1 MTGLFRGAAP
11 AAPAPDD
18 NDDGKAPL
26 RSRGGSEQDR
36 TMGDTAVRAFGLTDV
51 GLVRAANEDSFTMAE
66 LSKASRW
73 QGGKCAD
80 WPTTKGGVLLVVS
93 DGMGGAKA
101 GEVASA
107 LSVEAVLGGML
118 RAVREKPVDGDVLR
132 KVIEQASEKVH
143 EAGKRADRKGMGATL
158 TAVLVTGTTAYVAQ
172 IGDSRAYLL
181 RNGKI
186 GQVTHDQSYV
196 QMLVDAGVMTVAEAE
211 ASPRKNII
219 LQVMGQE
226 AVRVVLGRIAL
237 KSGDRLLVCSDGL
250 TNVLDDA
257 TLNEVAKAP
266 ADLAKASQELIN
278 RTKQGGAPDNV
289 TVIVAEVS

>member
-11 AAPAPDD
+11 AAPAPGD
-18 NDDGKAPL
+18 NDAGKAPL
-26 RSRGGSEQDR
+26 RPRGGSEQDGI
-36 TMGDTAVRAFGLTDV
+36 MGDTAVRAFGLTDV

-186 GQVTHDQSYV
+186 GQNTHDQSYV
-196 QMLVDAGVMTVAEAE
+196 QMLVDAGVMTAAEAE

>member
-1 MTGLFRGAAP
+1 
-11 AAPAPDD
+11 
-18 NDDGKAPL
+18 
-26 RSRGGSEQDR
+26 
-36 TMGDTAVRAFGLTDV
+36 MGDTAVRAFGLTDV

-172 IGDSRAYLL
+172 IG
-181 RNGKI
+181 
-186 GQVTHDQSYV
+186 
-196 QMLVDAGVMTVAEAE
+196 VMTAAEAE